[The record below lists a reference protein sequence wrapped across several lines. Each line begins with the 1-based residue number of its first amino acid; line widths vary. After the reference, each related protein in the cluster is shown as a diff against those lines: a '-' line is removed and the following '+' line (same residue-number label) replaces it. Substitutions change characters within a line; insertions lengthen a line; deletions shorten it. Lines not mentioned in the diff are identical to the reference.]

1 MKNLLRDKDVTK
13 YCVDTLKKLGADKS
27 QVNYTHL
34 IKKEMC
40 VEGDKV
46 SLLRTIH
53 SDEVFLKTIK
63 NNKEASLK
71 INKID
76 KTNLEEACKDVI
88 ALASSSPEDPHKDIA
103 AIDEAGSFSHGS
115 KEPDFDQMYQKLIN
129 FKQEALRKY
138 PKIILRDVVLYHQY
152 NKEFIQN
159 SNGVDF
165 EVGNGSYEI
174 FTMFTA
180 KDGKKT
186 SSFNYDA
193 IARKDLNG
201 EFINWGQIDE
211 LLRQTQMQ
219 TVLRSVPENFKGD
232 VILTPLCLLEML
244 SYLVNELKDGKH
256 ITNTSLMKGK
266 LNQLVLSKKFTFKS
280 LALGDQFAEKFFVT
294 PDGFRADDLTL
305 FDKGVLK
312 SNLLSQ
318 YGANKTAQ
326 ERANNFGVNF
336 QVESGEKS
344 LSDMIKVVKK
354 GILLQRFSGGSPAAN
369 GDFSG
374 VAKNSFYIDD
384 GEVSYPVNETMITG
398 NIIDMFKNIE
408 NISTDFVNYGH
419 SILPWI
425 QVCGMSIS
433 GK

>member
-53 SDEVFLKTIK
+53 TDEVYLKAIK

-71 INKID
+71 INKIN
-76 KTNLEEACKDVI
+76 KTNLEEACKNVL
-88 ALASSSPEDPHKDIA
+88 ALASSSPADLHKDIA
-103 AIDEAGSFSHGS
+103 AQDEARSFSHGP
-115 KEPDFDQMYQKLIN
+115 KEPNFDQMYLKLMN
-129 FKQEALRKY
+129 FKQVALRKY
-138 PKIILRDVVLYHQY
+138 PKIILRDVILFHKYSKQ
-152 NKEFIQN
+152 FIQN

-165 EVGNGSYEI
+165 EAGNGSYEM

-180 KDGKKT
+180 KDGKNT

-193 IARKDLNG
+193 ITRMNLDG
-201 EFINWGQIDE
+201 DFISWGQIDE
-211 LLRQTQMQ
+211 LLRQTQLQ
-219 TVLRSVPENFKGD
+219 TVLRPVPENFVAD
-232 VILTPLCLLEML
+232 VILTPLCLLDML
-244 SYLVNELKDGKH
+244 MYLGNELKDGKH

-266 LNQLVLSKKFTFKS
+266 LNQLVLSKKFTLKA
-280 LALGDQFAEKFFVT
+280 LAVGDEFAEKCFVT
-294 PDGFRADDLTL
+294 PDGFRADNLTV
-305 FDKGVLK
+305 FEKGVLK

-318 YGANKTAQ
+318 YGANKTSQ
-326 ERANNFGVNF
+326 GRAKNYGVNF
-336 QVESGEKS
+336 LVESGEKS
-344 LSDMIKVVKK
+344 LGDMIKGIKK
-354 GILLQRFSGGSPAAN
+354 GILLQRFSGGMPAAN

-374 VAKNSFYIDD
+374 VAKNSFYIDN

-408 NISTDFVNYGH
+408 NISSDFVNYGH
-419 SILPWI
+419 SIMPWI
-425 QVCGMSIS
+425 QSSGLHIS